1 MQKMFRAAVPL
12 LRLVF
17 VCLAMYEGQAAHAA
31 PAVKVHTVSLGSIRK
46 MTYMPVGATEAVA
59 LPLRPLVVDGRQKE
73 WTTGEAHDVTD
84 RSFVIRRVL
93 KLNDALPG
101 EAPRWT
107 WQPGPWLLVDRNTGH
122 ITALHL
128 PEFDPVISQA
138 VWYRDYAAYCGLSNT
153 TRGGLYFVVAQL
165 NNRKA
170 VVSKKLG
177 PIPQQ
182 PVQQMPCSGIQWQ
195 RDPLRVSVT
204 PAGAEAMSFNVQGTA
219 SSLVEDG
226 DEEK

>member
-1 MQKMFRAAVPL
+1 MQKSCPAAVPL
-12 LRLVF
+12 LLAF
-17 VCLAMYEGQAAHAA
+17 VCLWWTYEGQPLWAA
-31 PAVKVHTVSLGSIRK
+31 PLPKIHTVSLGSVRK
-46 MTYMPVGATEAVA
+46 TTYTPPGAGEAVS
-59 LPLRPLVVDGRQKE
+59 LPLRPLMIDGRQKE
-73 WTTGEAHDVTD
+73 WTTGDPHDITD

-128 PEFDPVISQA
+128 PDFDPVVSDAI
-138 VWYRDYAAYCGLSNT
+138 WYRDYAAYCGLSTT

-165 NNRKA
+165 NGRKA
-170 VVSKKLG
+170 IVSKKLG
-177 PIPQQ
+177 PLPAQPLQQ
-182 PVQQMPCSGIQWQ
+182 PPCSGIAWQ

-204 PAGAEAMSFNVQGTA
+204 PTGAQPLSFNVQGTA
-219 SSLVEDG
+219 ASLVED
-226 DEEK
+226 DEDEK